1 MSKKRKVWLAVAAA
15 LIVIG
20 VFLFVGVMSA
30 MKWDFTKLST
40 GKYETK
46 YYEITEDFQNIS
58 ITSQTADIRFVPSE
72 DGRTVVTCH
81 DQQRLKHVVSVQ
93 DGTLTVK
100 RVNERKWYDY
110 IGIHF
115 GSQEITVALP
125 EGVYGDL
132 TVDSGTSEVKVPAGY
147 QFANVDISLS
157 TGNVTCAA
165 SALEEIKIKTSTGD
179 IRVENVTAAGI
190 SLTAST
196 GKITASG
203 VNCSAAGEMSVR
215 VTTGK
220 VALTDLQ
227 CGNLKAKGSTGS
239 ITLKNVTAA
248 GSMDIRRS
256 TGDVTFESCDA
267 AEMFVKTDTG
277 DVKGTLLTEKVF
289 IVRTDTGSI
298 EVPKTVTGGRCEI
311 ETDTGDIKI
320 RIP

>member
-58 ITSQTADIRFVPSE
+58 ITSKTADIRFVPSE

-110 IGIHF
+110 IGVNF
-115 GSQEITVALP
+115 GSAKITIAIP
-125 EGVYGDL
+125 GGVYGDL
-132 TVDSGTSEVKVPAGY
+132 SVRSHTGDVKLLEEH
-147 QFANVDISLS
+147 QFESIDISLT
-157 TGNVTCAA
+157 TGNVTCRAT
-165 SALEEIKIKTSTGD
+165 SLSDIKIKTTTGD
-179 IRVENVTAAGI
+179 ILVDHVTAAGL
-190 SLTAST
+190 SLVTST
-196 GKITASG
+196 GKVTANG
-203 VNCSAAGEMSVR
+203 VNCSVGDVSVR

-220 VALTDLQ
+220 VALTDLL
-227 CGNLKAKGSTGS
+227 CKNLTSEGDTGS
-239 ITLKNVTAA
+239 ITLKNVIAS
-248 GSMDIRRS
+248 GCFSIERD
-256 TGDVTFESCDA
+256 TGNVKFDGCDA
-267 AEMFVKTDTG
+267 EEIFVETDTG
-277 DVKGTLLTEKVF
+277 DVKGTLLSEKVF
-289 IVRTDTGSI
+289 MAKSDTGKIS
-298 EVPKTVTGGRCEI
+298 VPKTATGGRCEI